1 MINAVQMKILHV
13 LRAGILSASELAAKV
28 EMGRSNNIRR
38 RYLRL
43 LLDMGFVEYTIPN
56 KPNSK
61 NQQYRLTA
69 RGAEIVARRSIGHD
83 PNNEPNREPNDPNNE
98 PNREPNVRHAD
109 IDQQIF
115 SMIAEDG
122 GCTILKMMG
131 RFHVSRETV
140 KRALKRLQTA
150 GRLRRIGGTRG
161 HWDVMCNE

>member
-1 MINAVQMKILHV
+1 M
-13 LRAGILSASELAAKV
+13 
-28 EMGRSNNIRR
+28 
-38 RYLRL
+38 
-43 LLDMGFVEYTIPN
+43 
-56 KPNSK
+56 
-61 NQQYRLTA
+61 
-69 RGAEIVARRSIGHD
+69 ARRSIGHVPDNEPNHEPND
-83 PNNEPNREPNDPNNE
+83 PNHDSNREPNDPNHE

-161 HWDVMCNE
+161 HWEVMCNE